1 MACCTDDERHERAG
15 APAWSLVTAPD
26 ERERCCMV
34 IDGERCSAPTSWRIA
49 SKDGALDD
57 YTYTCAAHVEL
68 VAGPGHVVTP
78 ADPSC
83 SNSR

>member
-1 MACCTDDERHERAG
+1 
-15 APAWSLVTAPD
+15 
-26 ERERCCMV
+26 MV